1 MTIQQA
7 LLVHIAGD
15 VPENYWFNILENSN
29 ATSGLELDDHNFDS
43 SGNLV
48 VSGTSNALFPNQ
60 NHFWHKIGQNGNI
73 IATGSWNDSAGY
85 GADNSDIAIDE
96 SDNIYMAN
104 GNGRIIKWDSEGTI
118 VYSRRNTHRG
128 GSGFPNSDLP
138 FGDSGIG
145 YGSLALSGNT
155 LTYKQYGGG
164 YRRSY
169 QMDTSTGDITAG
181 TEAFDN
187 TIIFA
192 IGGFGKTSQGNFP
205 CGYVNSAATNNDNW
219 WVVTKSD
226 NTLEQLY
233 AFYNPGGAAM
243 CRGIDYIND
252 NFYIVG
258 LKQTDN
264 SFAGDGVIF
273 KLGTYSGSGNQGVE
287 WARRI
292 RNAQN
297 TSNGSYQTQLYDVA
311 GDSEGNIYVVGHS
324 PNPGTT
330 QGGIIMKY
338 NPSGTVIWSR
348 FLQYA
353 SVATYV
359 TKLTIDSNDTM
370 WVNIHINGDKCAV
383 AKLPTNGEFI
393 GNYCGL
399 TVIDWSSGFTSSSI
413 THTQQNGS
421 TPNILGGYSNL
432 PLGSPVVAGYT
443 EPTVSPTECI
453 TVAGILSSVTES
465 TTSVSEGAQMYV
477 YINTVDSPN
486 GTQLYWQIVPVSGTI
501 NTSDFQT
508 FSGSVTVGNNTA
520 QIAITTAN
528 DLTTE
533 GTEEFVVKI
542 YSEAEFTNVLGTTNT
557 ITINDTSTA
566 PISHSF
572 SSGTHTV
579 PANAFDIS
587 IECAGGAGGK
597 GGAGGATR
605 SNGGS
610 GRASWFSI
618 NLTPPFTVALYAGTQ
633 GLDAY
638 DAPVGDATFPNG
650 CSGWMSSGSGTSTVG
665 MNGGAGG
672 NSGGIDGAG
681 TKSCNVGGG
690 GAGGAGSLI
699 TINGTYAAIAGGGG
713 GGGGSAGSTVGDTGG
728 NYSGYGGSTPW
739 VATTSSLENGSGA
752 SGGSGTD
759 TNNAAGGGGSGGGA
773 SYTAVAAGAA
783 GGSNASSVGQ
793 GGGSGVSAYRSD
805 ILSQGSSSH
814 NPGSNGWAWLYY
826 KTP

>member
-1 MTIQQA
+1 MSAQQA
-7 LLVHIAGD
+7 LLVH
-15 VPENYWFNILENSN
+15 VPVTGSENYWFNILQNTA
-29 ATSGLELDDHNFDS
+29 ATFGLELDDHNFDS
-43 SGNLV
+43 SGNFV
-48 VSGTSNALFPNQ
+48 VSGTSNLQ
-60 NHFWHKIGQNGNI
+60 HHFWHKIDKNGNI
-73 IATGSWNDSAGY
+73 IATGSWNDSSGSS
-85 GADNSDIAIDE
+85 ADVSDIAIDE

-104 GNGRIIKWDSEGTI
+104 GNGRIIKWDSSNNI
-118 VYSRRNTHRG
+118 VYSKRNTHRG
-128 GSGFPNSDLP
+128 GGGFPNSDLP
-138 FGDSGIG
+138 FGDTGIG
-145 YGSLALSGNT
+145 YGSLTLSGNT

-164 YRRSY
+164 YRRSM
-169 QMDTSTGDITAG
+169 QFSTTTGEITVG

-187 TIIFA
+187 TIIFG

-205 CGYVNSAATNNDNW
+205 CGYVNSAATNNANW

-226 NTLEQLY
+226 NTLEQQY
-233 AFYNPGGAAM
+233 AFYNPSGAAM

-252 NFYIVG
+252 SFHIVG

-273 KLGTYSGSGNQGVE
+273 KLGTYSGTGNQGVT

-330 QGGIIMKY
+330 TCGIMLKY
-338 NPSGTVIWSR
+338 NSSGTVIWSR
-348 FLQYA
+348 FFEN
-353 SVATYV
+353 SSGTTMC
-359 TKLTIDSNDTM
+359 TKITIVNDVM
-370 WVNIHINGDKCAV
+370 WVNINISGDKCAV
-383 AKLPTNGEFI
+383 AKLPTNGEFM

-399 TVIDWSSGFTSSSI
+399 TITDWSQGYQGGFTSSSI
-413 THTQQNGS
+413 NHIQQSGS

-432 PLGSPVVAGYT
+432 PLGSPVTASYT
-443 EPTVSPTECI
+443 EPSVSPTECI
-453 TVAGILSSVTES
+453 SVAGILSSVTES

-501 NTSDFQT
+501 NASDFQT
-508 FSGSVTVGNNTA
+508 FSGSVTVSNNTA

-528 DLTTE
+528 DSATE
-533 GTEEFVVKI
+533 GTEQFVVKI

-587 IECAGGAGGK
+587 IECAGCSGGK
-597 GGAGGATR
+597 GGAGGASR

-610 GRASWFSI
+610 GRTSWFTI
-618 NLTPPFTVALYAGTQ
+618 NLTPPFTVALYAGTK
-633 GLDAY
+633 GVDAY
-638 DAPVGDATFPNG
+638 DTPVGDGIYPNN
-650 CSGWMSSGSGTSTVG
+650 CSGWS
-665 MNGGAGG
+665 GGAGG
-672 NSGGIDGAG
+672 TSAVGMGGGTGGQSGGIDNAG
-681 TKSCNVGGG
+681 SKSCNVGGG
-690 GAGGAGSLI
+690 GSGGAGSLI
-699 TINGTYAAIAGGGG
+699 IINGTYAAIAGGGG
-713 GGGGSAGSTVGDTGG
+713 GGGGSAGSTVGDAGG

-759 TNNAAGGGGSGGGA
+759 TNDAAAGGGSGGGA

-805 ILSQGSSSH
+805 ILNQGSNSH
-814 NPGSNGWAWLYY
+814 NPNSNGWTWVYY